1 LKKRRRKMP
10 FGYNGKIL
18 CVDLSQR
25 EIKVEERDEYFY
37 RTYGGGSCLG
47 VYYLLKEMAPGVD
60 PFSPDNI
67 IVFAGSVVNGAP
79 VPGFARSGIVSKSPL
94 TGAIADTQAAGYFG
108 PELKFS
114 GFDAIVIKG
123 KSKEPVYLWVHDG
136 EAKIKNAS
144 HIWGK
149 TTGEAQDMIRTEL
162 GDERIIVAGIGQ
174 AGENLVRYACVLNNL
189 KHAYGRLGMGAVM
202 GSKNLKAIAV
212 RGHKR
217 PGVKD
222 KETVLSIAKHFSS
235 NFMKESP
242 DNIGLRNIG
251 TAQYVMGQNETGQLP
266 TRNFQTGYFEKADS
280 ISGERMKDTILV
292 KEETCYACSV
302 RCKRVVKADSP
313 YKVDPAYGGPEYE
326 TLAMLGSN
334 CGVDDII
341 AVCKA
346 NELCNKYGLD
356 TISTGAS
363 IAFAMEA
370 YERGIITKED
380 TGGIDLRFGSAD
392 AMVKMVQMIAKREG
406 IGNILAE
413 GVKRAAEKLDKGA
426 EKFALHVKGEEVPAH
441 DARVKGHLTLMYA
454 LSSIGA
460 DHTQAEH
467 DGAFTPGWTSFYSKR
482 VESLGILE
490 PLELSSIDHRKVR
503 RFFYFQNA
511 FGMLEALGLCIFAFT
526 PCRYFTF
533 RELVDLVRAITG
545 WETSLWELLKL
556 GERKLAMFRA
566 FNVREGFTKEDD
578 WLPER
583 MFEEILTGPCKGQK
597 VDKDKLHEAID
608 LYYEMVGWD
617 KNGVPSKGKL
627 AELDLFWVAEE
638 LDRGGGYKE

>member
-1 LKKRRRKMP
+1 MP

-18 CVDLSQR
+18 RVDLSKGQ
-25 EIKVEERDEYFY
+25 ITVEEPDEYFY
-37 RTYGGGSCLG
+37 RTYGGGSPLG
-47 VYYLLKEMAPGVD
+47 AYYLLKEMSPGVN

-67 IVFAGSVVNGAP
+67 MVFAGSVVSGAP
-79 VPGFARSGIVSKSPL
+79 VPGFARSGIVFKSPL

-108 PELKFS
+108 PELKFA
-114 GFDAIVIKG
+114 GFDAVVIKG
-123 KSKEPVYLWVHDG
+123 KSEEPVYLWIHDG
-136 EAKIKNAS
+136 EVEIKDAS

-149 TTGEAQDMIRTEL
+149 TTGEAQDTIRTEL

-189 KHAYGRLGMGAVM
+189 KHAWGRLGAGAVM

-212 RGHKR
+212 RGHRKLEM
-217 PGVKD
+217 KD
-222 KETVLSIAKHFSS
+222 RETVLSIARHFSS

-242 DNIGLRNIG
+242 DNRGLHDLG
-251 TAQYVMGQNETGQLP
+251 TAQYVMGQNEDGQLP
-266 TRNFQTGYFEKADS
+266 TLNFQTGYFEKAES
-280 ISGERMKDTILV
+280 ISGERMKETVLV
-292 KEETCYACSV
+292 KREACYACSV
-302 RCKRVVKADSP
+302 RCKRVVKADEP

-326 TLAMLGSN
+326 TIGMLGSD
-334 CGVDDII
+334 CGVDDFV
-341 AVCKA
+341 AVCKG

-370 YERGIITKED
+370 YENGIITKGD
-380 TGGIDLRFGSAD
+380 TKGIDLRFGNAD
-392 AMVKMVQMIAKREG
+392 AMVKMVEKIAKREG
-406 IGNILAE
+406 IGDILAE
-413 GVKRAAEKLDKGA
+413 GVKRAAEKLGKGT

-454 LSSIGA
+454 LSPMGA
-460 DHTQAEH
+460 DHVQAEH
-467 DGAFTPGWTSFYSKR
+467 DGAFTPGADSFFSDR
-482 VESLGILE
+482 VEPLGILE

-503 RFFYFQNA
+503 RFFYFQNV
-511 FGMLEALGLCIFAFT
+511 FGMVDTLTLCLFAFA

-533 RELVDLVRAITG
+533 KELVDLVRAITG
-545 WETSLWELLKL
+545 WEMSLWELLKL
-556 GERKLAMFRA
+556 GERKVAMFRA

-583 MFEEILTGPCKGQK
+583 MFEGILTGPRKGQK
-597 VDKDKLHEAID
+597 VDKDKLRQAID
-608 LYYEMVGWD
+608 LYYEMVGWNKD
-617 KNGVPSKGKL
+617 GVPTRGRL

-638 LDRGGGYKE
+638 LERQAKYKK